1 MRNATIDI
9 SKGIGIL
16 SVVLCHNWIAYNN
29 HELNRI
35 IYSFHMPLF
44 FFIAGIFFNPNSSFK
59 LFVSNKFQSLLK
71 PYFVVLL
78 VLFLFNYFFNFVTK
92 TSFDNTKYFFKLLY
106 GSSSTLN
113 WAPLWFLPHLFLVFI
128 AGWFVHHNIFR
139 HLQHSFYKVIFLS
152 IMLLVGMLTIQT
164 FWLAPVDPFGL
175 NLILYNKNLLH
186 GLPFDIDIILV
197 TLPFFMFGALC
208 AKKMQ
213 YFQFNIVY
221 TALSLVIFI
230 VLHYSYN
237 YSISFHLRQYDDFMV
252 STLQIITGIYLVF
265 FIASLCTK
273 FNILSKVLSYLGQAS
288 LFILIFHYPI
298 QRFIIFNM
306 QFHLPQFKTQVAFV
320 AMVISIVCSVMLWQV
335 IQNYSWLKTIFLP
348 KKIINAKSINDLV
361 NQK

>member
-44 FFIAGIFFNPNSSFK
+44 FFISGIFFNPNSAFK
-59 LFVSNKFQSLLK
+59 PFVANKFQSLLK

-78 VLFLFNYFFNFVTK
+78 ALFLFNYIFNLVTK
-92 TSFDNTKYFFKLLY
+92 TSFDNTRYFFKLLY

-152 IMLLVGMLTIQT
+152 IMLLVGILTIHT
-164 FWLAPVDPFGL
+164 FWLAPIDPFGL

-186 GLPFDIDIILV
+186 GLPFDMDIILV
-197 TLPFFMFGALC
+197 TLPFFLFGALS

-221 TALSLVIFI
+221 TALALVIFI
-230 VLHYSYN
+230 GLHYNYN
-237 YSISFHLRQYDDFMV
+237 YSIALHLRQYDDFIV
-252 STLQIITGIYLVF
+252 STLQIITGVYLVLS
-265 FIASLCTK
+265 ISSLCAK
-273 FNILSKVLSYLGQAS
+273 YQILSKVLSYLGQAS

-306 QFHLPQFKTQVAFV
+306 QYHLPQFKPEVALA
-320 AMVISIVCSVMLWQV
+320 AMVISIVCSVMLWQ
-335 IQNYSWLKTIFLP
+335 ITQNYNLLKTIFLP
-348 KKIINAKSINDLV
+348 KKSINAKSMNT
-361 NQK
+361 

>member
-1 MRNATIDI
+1 MRNETIDI

-44 FFIAGIFFNPNSSFK
+44 FFISGIFFNPNSSFK

-139 HLQHSFYKVIFLS
+139 HLQHCFYKVIFLS
-152 IMLLVGMLTIQT
+152 ITLLVGMLTIQT

-213 YFQFNIVY
+213 YFQLNIVY

-230 VLHYSYN
+230 GLHYSYN
-237 YSISFHLRQYDDFMV
+237 YSIAFHLRQYDHFMV
-252 STLQIITGIYLVF
+252 STLQIITGIYLVIS
-265 FIASLCTK
+265 IASLCTK
-273 FNILSKVLSYLGQAS
+273 YKILSKVLSYLGQAS

-306 QFHLPQFKTQVAFV
+306 QYHLPQFKPQVALA
-320 AMVISIVCSVMLWQV
+320 AMVISIVCSVILWQV
-335 IQNYSWLKTIFLP
+335 TQNFSWLKMIFLP
-348 KKIINAKSINDLV
+348 KKRLNA
-361 NQK
+361 

>member
-1 MRNATIDI
+1 
-9 SKGIGIL
+9 
-16 SVVLCHNWIAYNN
+16 
-29 HELNRI
+29 
-35 IYSFHMPLF
+35 MPLF
-44 FFIAGIFFNPNSSFK
+44 FFISGIFFNPNSSFK
-59 LFVSNKFQSLLK
+59 LFVSNRFQSLLK

-186 GLPFDIDIILV
+186 GLPFDMDIILV
-197 TLPFFMFGALC
+197 TLPFFLFGALC

-221 TALSLVIFI
+221 TALALVIFI
-230 VLHYSYN
+230 GLHYNYN
-237 YSISFHLRQYDDFMV
+237 YSIALHLRQYDDFIV
-252 STLQIITGIYLVF
+252 STLQIIFGVYLVLS
-265 FIASLCTK
+265 ISSLCAK
-273 FNILSKVLSYLGQAS
+273 YQILSKVLSYLGQAS

-306 QFHLPQFKTQVAFV
+306 QYHLPQFKPEVALA
-320 AMVISIVCSVMLWQV
+320 AMVISIVCSVMLWQ
-335 IQNYSWLKTIFLP
+335 ITQNYNLLKTIFLP
-348 KKIINAKSINDLV
+348 KKSINAKSMNT
-361 NQK
+361 